1 MVNLPMTSVME
12 LRGHRMAIA
21 AVLPFSEKLAPQCF
35 GTFSTA
41 STRTGHL
48 FGQTPVQGARSTF
61 RSYTDFPE
69 VSFAASTN

>member
-21 AVLPFSEKLAPQCF
+21 AVLPFSEKLAPQRF

-48 FGQTPVQGARSTF
+48 FGQNPCPRARSTF